1 MSNRYNISIRIFPS
15 ILQKQ
20 RMQPNFIADTL
31 GTCHAQWRQ
40 FKIKNIPIHTTKI
53 LNATYFYDTE
63 KSFKHAILRVDNK
76 KVRTCF
82 TDIPKTTYTT

>member
-20 RMQPNFIADTL
+20 RMQPNFIANTL
-31 GTCHAQWRQ
+31 GRCHAQWRQ
-40 FKIKNIPIHTTKI
+40 FKIKNIQIHTTKT

-76 KVRTCF
+76 NCKNIF
-82 TDIPKTTYTT
+82 H

>member
-20 RMQPNFIADTL
+20 RMQP
-31 GTCHAQWRQ
+31 HA
-40 FKIKNIPIHTTKI
+40 TKT

-76 KVRTCF
+76 KVRTFF
-82 TDIPKTTYTT
+82 TDIPKTTHTT

>member
-40 FKIKNIPIHTTKI
+40 FKIKNIPIHTTR
-53 LNATYFYDTE
+53 
-63 KSFKHAILRVDNK
+63 H
-76 KVRTCF
+76 
-82 TDIPKTTYTT
+82 